1 MIPKYNNTN
10 KNSNKQS
17 QENRKIFDNLKG
29 IKNITFE
36 NGNLVY
42 ENKSEMDYLGYIF
55 IACGF
60 LLFVFSE
67 MDIWV
72 KALIGVVLVIIG
84 LSCLIL
90 MKSFSIINTTMNT
103 IYKELRYNSITIY
116 KSKSINI
123 KDIVLLGVDHKRIG
137 NNPKMEGPREVD
149 TKSFLSG
156 LTLALLT
163 GHMIYKEEKKQKS
176 DSLDGCVEASAIAYA
191 TNDGKINHF
200 NAFSDGIDTNKNNI
214 KLAEAI
220 GLYANLPITIARKD
234 ECLAV
239 TRSGGKLTFIS
250 KNINPTTF
258 LGVFFERIVNI
269 SILLVVAIGIIIL
282 VFRYKSFQIKN

>member
-10 KNSNKQS
+10 INSNKQS
-17 QENRKIFDNLKG
+17 QDNRKIFDNLKG

-55 IACGF
+55 IVCGF

-116 KSKSINI
+116 KSKSINF
-123 KDIVLLGVDHKRIG
+123 KDIVLLGVDHKRIEQD
-137 NNPKMEGPREVD
+137 PKLEGSRKVD
-149 TKSFLSG
+149 SKSFISG

-163 GHMIYKEEKKQKS
+163 GYIVHEKEKTKKI
-176 DSLDGCVEASAIAYA
+176 DSIDGRVEASAIAYT
-191 TNDGKINHF
+191 TNDGKINYF
-200 NAFSDGIDTNKNNI
+200 NTFSDETYADKNNI
-214 KLAEAI
+214 KIAEAI
-220 GLYANLPITIARKD
+220 GLCANLPITIARKD

-269 SILLVVAIGIIIL
+269 SILLVIAIGILIL
-282 VFRYKSFQIKN
+282 VFRYKSL